1 MLVAQLTDTHI
12 RPEGV
17 LAYGRVDTARY
28 LEAAVA
34 HILALDPKPDMVIV
48 TGDLTDRDLPEEYA
62 RFRALTARLPMP
74 MLPVPGNHDSTAG
87 LLAAF
92 PEVAARTVGPRA
104 HYVVEGDDLRVI
116 LLDTTVTGAPH
127 GELGADGLVFLD
139 RALAAHPGK
148 PALVCGHH
156 PPFLTGIR
164 HMDAQNLRD
173 GAALEEVVRR
183 HPQVV
188 SLTFGHVHRAITTT
202 FAGVAASIA
211 PAPAHAVSLD
221 LAPDAPPTFH
231 MEPPS
236 LALHLWDD
244 GRLVTHRDFIGAF
257 PGPYPFFGA
266 DGAIIDPAES
276 PALTD

>member
-17 LAYGRVDTARY
+17 LAYGRVDTASH

-34 HILALDPKPDMVIV
+34 HILGLVPRPDVVIV
-48 TGDLTDRDLPEEYA
+48 SGDLTDGDLPEEYA

-74 MLPVPGNHDSTAG
+74 VLPVPGNHDSTRG
-87 LLAAF
+87 FLTAF
-92 PEVAARTVGPRA
+92 PEVAARTLGGRA
-104 HYVVEGDDLRVI
+104 HYVVEDLPLRLVM
-116 LLDTTVTGAPH
+116 LDSTVPRAPF

-139 RALAAHPGK
+139 RALAARPDV
-148 PALVCGHH
+148 PALVCTHH

-164 HMDAQNLRD
+164 HMDVQNLQD
-173 GAALEEVVRR
+173 GAGLAEVIRR

-188 SLTFGHVHRAITTT
+188 GLVCGHVHRAITAT
-202 FAGVAASIA
+202 FAGTTASIA

-221 LAPDAPPTFH
+221 LDPGAEPTFH

-244 GRLVTHRDFIGAF
+244 GKLVTHRSFIGAY
-257 PGPYPFFGA
+257 PGPFPFFGP
-266 DGAIIDPAES
+266 DGKAIGPL
-276 PALTD
+276 P